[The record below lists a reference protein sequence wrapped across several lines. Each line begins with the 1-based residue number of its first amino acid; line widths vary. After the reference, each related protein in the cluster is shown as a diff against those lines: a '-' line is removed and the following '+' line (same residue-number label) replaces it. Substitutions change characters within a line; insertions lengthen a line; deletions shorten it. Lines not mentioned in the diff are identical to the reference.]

1 VRLSRLSIT
10 QRLVAG
16 FLVVILAMVAVT
28 ALGVVRVS
36 QINDRLTVINDV
48 NSVKQRYAI
57 AFRGSVHDRSI
68 AVRDV
73 VLADTPAEAATAIAK
88 INTLTQAYATAAT
101 AQDEIFADP
110 SMVNDGERADYAT
123 IAGIEQQ
130 TLPVIT
136 SVIDAQQS
144 GDLAGAKTLLKQQAA
159 PLFVKWL
166 ASINALIDR
175 ESAMN
180 EVQAK
185 DARSIGNTF
194 LPTML
199 ALVALAMVLALL
211 LAWRIAVSIRRPM
224 SEAVTVFAAVAD
236 GDLSRRLDTAST
248 DGLGEMGQHANRALA
263 RVGAAMAEVTASA
276 NDLSV
281 ASARIDAASDRI
293 AADTAQSSA
302 QADVVAQAARDVSRS
317 VQTVAAGSDEMGS
330 SIREIATSTQQA
342 VEVAA
347 QAVAAAEAT
356 NVTVTQLGQSS
367 AQIGDVVKVITSIAE
382 QTNLLALNATIEAAR
397 AGDVGKGFAVVASE
411 VKELAQE
418 TARATQDIAARVQ
431 TIQTDTTSAIAAIT
445 EVAAVIARISDYQTT
460 IASAVEEQT
469 ATTAETNRNVSAA
482 ADGAA
487 QIADNIDAVAAL
499 TQSSAA
505 SVTESQQA
513 ARELADLS
521 TRLNDLTAQ
530 FTRA

>member
-1 VRLSRLSIT
+1 
-10 QRLVAG
+10 
-16 FLVVILAMVAVT
+16 MVLVT
-28 ALGVVRVS
+28 ALGVVRVG

-48 NSVKQRYAI
+48 NSLKQHYAI

-73 VLADTPAEAATAIAK
+73 VLADTPTEASTAIDK
-88 INTLTQAYATAAT
+88 INTLTQAYATAVT
-101 AQDEIFADP
+101 AQDKIFADP
-110 SMVNDGERADYAT
+110 SMVNDAERGDYAT
-123 IAGIEQQ
+123 ITDIQQQ
-130 TLPVIT
+130 TLPLIQ
-136 SVIDAQQS
+136 SVIDAEQS
-144 GDLAGAKTLLKQQAA
+144 GDLAGAESLLKGQAA

-175 ESAMN
+175 ETAMN
-180 EVQAK
+180 EAQAK
-185 DARSIGNTF
+185 DARAIGNAF

-199 ALVALAMVLALL
+199 AFVALATVLALL
-211 LAWRIAVSIRRPM
+211 LAWRIALSIRRPM
-224 SEAVTVFAAVAD
+224 SEAVAVFAAVAD

-263 RVGAAMAEVTASA
+263 RVGQAMADVTASA
-276 NDLSV
+276 SSLAT
-281 ASARIDAASDRI
+281 ASARIGAASERI

-302 QADVVAQAARDVSRS
+302 QADIVAQAARDVSRS
-317 VQTVAAGSDEMGS
+317 VQTVAASSDEMGA
-330 SIREIATSTQQA
+330 SILEIASSTQQA

-347 QAVAAAEAT
+347 HAVAAAEAT
-356 NVTVTQLGQSS
+356 TVTVTQLGQSS

-397 AGDVGKGFAVVASE
+397 AGDVGKGFAVVAGE

-418 TARATQDIAARVQ
+418 TARATQDIAARVE
-431 TIQTDTTSAIAAIT
+431 TIQTDTHSAIAAIT
-445 EVAAVIARISDYQTT
+445 EVAKVIARISDYQTT

-469 ATTAETNRNVSAA
+469 ATTGETNRNVSAA

-499 TQSSAA
+499 TQSSAT

-521 TRLNDLTAQ
+521 VQLTTLTRQ
-530 FTRA
+530 FTVA

>member
-16 FLVVILAMVAVT
+16 FLIVILAMVAVT
-28 ALGVVRVS
+28 ALGVVRVD
-36 QINDRLTVINDV
+36 QINDRLSVINDV
-48 NSVKQRYAI
+48 NSLKQRHAI

-73 VLADTPAEAATAIAK
+73 VLAQTPAEAEAAVDK

-110 SMVNDGERADYAT
+110 TMVDDAERADYAA
-123 IAGIEQQ
+123 IADVEQQ
-130 TLPVIT
+130 TLPVIQA
-136 SVIDAQQS
+136 VVDAQQG
-144 GDLAGAKTLLKQQAA
+144 GDLAAAETLLKEQAA
-159 PLFVKWL
+159 PLFVTWL

-175 ESAMN
+175 EAAMN
-180 EVQAK
+180 EIQAK
-185 DARSIGNTF
+185 DARSIGHAF

-199 ALVALAMVLALL
+199 ALVALATVLALL
-211 LAWRIAVSIRRPM
+211 LAWRIALSIRRPM
-224 SEAVTVFAAVAD
+224 AEAVTVFAAVAD
-236 GDLSRRLDTAST
+236 GDLTRRLDTAST

-263 RVGAAMAEVTASA
+263 RVGAAMAEVTTSA
-276 NDLSV
+276 GDLAA
-281 ASARIDAASDRI
+281 ASARIGAASERI

-302 QADVVAQAARDVSRS
+302 QTDVVAQAAHDVSAS
-317 VQTVAAGSDEMGS
+317 VQTVAAGSDEMGA
-330 SIREIATSTQQA
+330 SIREIAASTQQA

-347 QAVAAAEAT
+347 HAVAAAEAT
-356 NVTVTQLGQSS
+356 NVTVTALGASS

-418 TARATQDIAARVQ
+418 TARATGDIAARVA

-460 IASAVEEQT
+460 IASAVEQQT

-513 ARELADLS
+513 AQELAALS
-521 TRLNDLTAQ
+521 ARLNELTGQ